1 MARNTLDG
9 AFYAIPT
16 AKQDPNLTGRSK
28 SLLSSGSGFSSFFFA
43 IPCWRGGLQCLE
55 QSNGA
60 RRNFVDC
67 CMERRF
73 VRARRLV
80 ESGNLSYELD
90 RCIPNF
96 IGSNGWVEVEK
107 VLYVS
112 AHIAILMLRR
122 RDRHR
127 YFQPQNRVRISTS
140 RARAIARAWQI
151 VIILTGKK
159 PTEDVQSQVV
169 TIIPSRFPLGND
181 D

>member
-1 MARNTLDG
+1 MARNTLAG

-16 AKQDPNLTGRSK
+16 AKQDPNLSGRSK

-67 CMERRF
+67 CMEHRF

-127 YFQPQNRVRISTS
+127 YFQPQKWGSNQYFRGS
-140 RARAIARAWQI
+140 AIARGMADCHHPHRQ
-151 VIILTGKK
+151 K

-169 TIIPSRFPLGND
+169 TIIPSSLPAR
-181 D
+181 